1 MSLSRDLETF
11 SAILRAEGPDAA
23 LAYLNE
29 GVPHRFSA
37 VYRFAGPLLR
47 NVLFHDKAGEMRP
60 EFLAA
65 VPFDA
70 SFCQFVLRDGV
81 FRTDDSAA
89 DARLKGHPYQGVVVS
104 YHSVPLMNHS
114 GEPWGTLSHF
124 DLASQPL
131 SDDEFELL
139 KSAAKLLPSF
149 LVEH

>member
-1 MSLSRDLETF
+1 
-11 SAILRAEGPDAA
+11 
-23 LAYLNE
+23 
-29 GVPHRFSA
+29 
-37 VYRFAGPLLR
+37 
-47 NVLFHDKAGEMRP
+47 MRP

-89 DARLKGHPYQGVVVS
+89 DTRLKGHPYQGVVVS
-104 YHSVPLMNHS
+104 YHSVPLMS
-114 GEPWGTLSHF
+114 DAGEPWGTLSHF
-124 DLASQPL
+124 DMASLPL

-139 KSAAKLLPSF
+139 KSAAKLMPSF